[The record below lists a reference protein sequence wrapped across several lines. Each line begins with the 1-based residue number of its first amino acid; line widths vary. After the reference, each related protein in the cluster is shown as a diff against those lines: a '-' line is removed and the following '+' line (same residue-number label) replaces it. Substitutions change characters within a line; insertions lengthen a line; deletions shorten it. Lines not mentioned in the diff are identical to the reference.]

1 MKSSATHQSRICFFH
16 SRQHKVE
23 LAPSQIPIQYKQQCI
38 EISRHVFARL
48 TLSSVQAQ
56 TLLYE
61 NQSNTN
67 KKPLE
72 YLDSSSI
79 TLALHSKLKQIP
91 TTTNLCS
98 TQLPPSSSKYSN
110 SFVNPRSSSK
120 QARTCCLPSIR
131 VPTAQ
136 VAFTTNYPGCGQA
149 QIGSIASRHCV
160 GRDSI

>member
-67 KKPLE
+67 KQPLE
-72 YLDSSSI
+72 YLD
-79 TLALHSKLKQIP
+79 K
-91 TTTNLCS
+91 
-98 TQLPPSSSKYSN
+98 
-110 SFVNPRSSSK
+110 FVHHPRSSS
-120 QARTCCLPSIR
+120 
-131 VPTAQ
+131 
-136 VAFTTNYPGCGQA
+136 QA
-149 QIGSIASRHCV
+149 QTNPQHHQSLFNTVATQLIEIFQQLCQSEVFFKASSNLLSSQYPCSDSPSCFHHQLSRLRPSSNRKYRFSPLRGSR
-160 GRDSI
+160 